1 MPYIRGV
8 QLHQVQHLN
17 PSNKSQA
24 IGLLDPKNHSEF
36 VSVQDYSTVLYYAQA
51 ETLPCK
57 TEPPREWKQPKTS
70 LHAKNE

>member
-1 MPYIRGV
+1 MWLWTPYIRGV

-24 IGLLDPKNHSEF
+24 TGLLDPKNHSEF
-36 VSVQDYSTVLYYAQA
+36 VSVQDYAQA